1 VLLQILVSPELKS
14 KYGAKG
20 DRQQALSVTQT
31 NGCLVQVHYNRVA
44 EDGISSHKEI
54 TVMFLPSLSDSIP
67 ILEVGQAQ
75 SREQQQAKLEHDI
88 ADNNEKVC
96 TIKEASLFHDQLV
109 EREVKS
115 HNVVFVSQTC
125 VVSFLCYKIH
135 FSEWARSA
143 CIFWCMG
150 KEEDDVQISA

>member
-1 VLLQILVSPELKS
+1 M
-14 KYGAKG
+14 
-20 DRQQALSVTQT
+20 
-31 NGCLVQVHYNRVA
+31 QVHYNRVA

-54 TVMFLPSLSDSIP
+54 TVMFLPNLSDSIP

-88 ADNNEKVC
+88 ADKNEKVC

-115 HNVVFVSQTC
+115 HCCLCLSDMCCQFHMLQNPFFWVGQKCMHFFGYGFVAVESTC
-125 VVSFLCYKIH
+125 N
-135 FSEWARSA
+135 
-143 CIFWCMG
+143 CI
-150 KEEDDVQISA
+150 

>member
-1 VLLQILVSPELKS
+1 M
-14 KYGAKG
+14 
-20 DRQQALSVTQT
+20 
-31 NGCLVQVHYNRVA
+31 GCLVQVHYNRVA

-54 TVMFLPSLSDSIP
+54 TVMFLPNLSDSIP
-67 ILEVGQAQ
+67 IMEVGQAQ
-75 SREQQQAKLEHDI
+75 SSEQQQAKLEHDI
-88 ADNNEKVC
+88 ADKNEKVC

-143 CIFWCMG
+143 CILLGMG
-150 KEEDDVQISA
+150 LLPLRVHVTVFKGGVSLIIWLTAQRASTTRNLQQQKS